1 MNINII
7 LLLILIV
14 TSFMYPIFLKLAL
27 DEVKPVIVLI
37 YRQTILSLLLLFY
50 YFYKKINGENIKLK
64 KITKRYVFIA
74 TSLVLLLLITLP
86 LYFYIMKINEISFF
100 IPTYKVWSVLLPVLI
115 GYFLFNERISK
126 LQILGW
132 IIMAIGLII
141 FYL

>member
-7 LLLILIV
+7 LLFILIV

>member
-7 LLLILIV
+7 LLFILII

-37 YRQTILSLLLLFY
+37 YRQTILSFLLLFY
-50 YFYKKINGENIKLK
+50 YFYKKINGQKIKLK
-64 KITKRYVFIA
+64 KITKRYVLIA
-74 TSLVLLLLITLP
+74 TSLVLLLLISLP

-115 GYFLFNERISK
+115 GYILFNEKISK